1 VTIKDIADRFTQR
14 EAESAA
20 PAATD
25 PVDSVFALA
34 PVTEEE
40 MKCHPPKK

>member
-1 VTIKDIADRFTQR
+1 MTLTEIADRFTQR

-34 PVTEEE
+34 PVITEE
-40 MKCHPPKK
+40 